1 MIIKQPTVYALAG
14 FTGFTG
20 GDDVYPLIYY
30 KATDDLFQ
38 TMEAIKTP
46 IEALL
51 TRIVATRGTSE
62 LQLLFGH
69 REATFARSRHNFRRQ
84 RNHVLR
90 GPLG

>member
-62 LQLLFGH
+62 LQPYLATGKPLLLVAGI
-69 REATFARSRHNFRRQ
+69 TFADKGIMYCG
-84 RNHVLR
+84 